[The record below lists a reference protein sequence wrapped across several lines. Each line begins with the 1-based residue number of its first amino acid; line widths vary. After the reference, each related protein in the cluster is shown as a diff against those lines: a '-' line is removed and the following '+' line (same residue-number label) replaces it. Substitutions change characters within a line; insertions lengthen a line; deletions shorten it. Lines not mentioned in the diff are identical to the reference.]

1 MATAIGRFHD
11 RFPDTALQL
20 NVTRYPYSF
29 LGDSKGGGHLR
40 SGGEATWHDGLIDYT
55 GGTEAGALRAEAGLQ
70 QLGGAA
76 NIKFRFDV
84 KTDWQPIDSQRLL
97 LWAGRYGLQE
107 EFMSTLNRYHFEE
120 RQSASVRSTL
130 LSAATEVGLD
140 VQAAEAFLD
149 SDELDD
155 EVWRSYGAT
164 IREAGIHAIPLFAF
178 SVPQLDALGGPFR
191 DAGEFEA
198 YLVRGS
204 SGEDNFLQL
213 FELIHRDV
221 TAGTRVYDEAP
232 FSFRKDEW
240 WAGSRAASRGQ

>member
-1 MATAIGRFHD
+1 MKQGELDGIATSEDALRTFSGQMAGRFGPPPKTEEE
-11 RFPDTALQL
+11 RREKMKPFLALGESAGI
-20 NVTRYPYSF
+20 SF
-29 LGDSKGGGHLR
+29 DL
-40 SGGEATWHDGLIDYT
+40 E
-55 GGTEAGALRAEAGLQ
+55 
-70 QLGGAA
+70 
-76 NIKFRFDV
+76 V
-84 KTDWQPIDSQRLL
+84 KAQYQPVESQRLL

-221 TAGTRVYDEAP
+221 TAGTRVYDEAS